1 MAALLIKCGA
11 ENTVFYRI
19 AACRMCLKQFC
30 SCVFYSIPQNN
41 FRHSVHNTIK
51 QKGDD
56 FMVEKDTIRLL
67 RECDAG
73 VKMGVSSIDE
83 VLPFVKNEQ
92 LEKLLTACKTE
103 HEKLDREIQTL
114 LDRYSDD
121 GKEPNIMAKSMS
133 WMKTNMKL
141 MMEES
146 DATIAD
152 LMTDGCNMG
161 VKSLNM
167 YLNQYKA
174 ADEVS
179 KDITKRL
186 INLEEKLVTDMRGYL

>member
-1 MAALLIKCGA
+1 MI
-11 ENTVFYRI
+11 E
-19 AACRMCLKQFC
+19 QD
-30 SCVFYSIPQNN
+30 
-41 FRHSVHNTIK
+41 TIK
-51 QKGDD
+51 
-56 FMVEKDTIRLL
+56 LL

-73 VKMGVSSIDE
+73 AKMGIASIDD
-83 VLPFVKNEQ
+83 VLSRVEGKNFY
-92 LEKLLTACKTE
+92 EKLTDCKKE
-103 HEKLDREIQTL
+103 HEHLQQDIQQL
-114 LDRYSDD
+114 LDKYHDD
-121 GKEPNIMAKSMS
+121 GKNPNPIAKGMS

-141 MMEES
+141 GMEET

-161 VKSLNM
+161 VKSLNR

-186 INLEEKLVTDMRGYL
+186 INLEEQLTVDIRQYL

>member
-1 MAALLIKCGA
+1 MI
-11 ENTVFYRI
+11 E
-19 AACRMCLKQFC
+19 
-30 SCVFYSIPQNN
+30 PD
-41 FRHSVHNTIK
+41 TIK
-51 QKGDD
+51 
-56 FMVEKDTIRLL
+56 LL

-73 VKMGVSSIDE
+73 VKMGVASIDD
-83 VLPFVKNEQ
+83 VLKYTKGEGLKKYLTECKREHQV
-92 LEKLLTACKTE
+92 LEN
-103 HEKLDREIQTL
+103 EIQEQ
-114 LDRYSDD
+114 LDRYHDE
-121 GKEPNIMAKSMS
+121 GKNPNPIAKGMS

-141 MMEES
+141 GMEDT

-161 VKSLNM
+161 VKSLNR

-186 INLEEKLVTDMRGYL
+186 INLEEKLTIDLRSFL